1 MTSTR
6 ISTILDELRVEEADI
21 QQSLDRLR
29 GQMKTAETQLA
40 QIRKALSSLK
50 GKPQNAT
57 AAKKPTATKEEVVE
71 AITHV
76 LQSNGS
82 ATEEELKTL
91 VEERLKSQC
100 KSRTGF
106 VMRFR
111 NALKEPQFVR
121 TGSNLSLA
129 GDHEI
134 LEKHMRHQQS

>member
-1 MTSTR
+1 MASTR

-40 QIRKALSSLK
+40 QIRKAQSSLK
-50 GKPQNAT
+50 GKPQNTT
-57 AAKKPTATKEEVVE
+57 AAKKPTATKEEVVD
-71 AITHV
+71 AITQV
-76 LQSNGS
+76 LQANGS

-91 VEERLKSQC
+91 VEERLKSQS

-129 GDHEI
+129 GNHEI
-134 LEKHMRHQQS
+134 LETDLRQQQS

>member
-1 MTSTR
+1 MASIR
-6 ISTILDELRVEEADI
+6 ISTILDELRVEEAEI

-29 GQMKTAETQLA
+29 GQVKTAEAQLI
-40 QIRKALSSLK
+40 QVRKALSSLK
-50 GKPQNAT
+50 GRPQVAT
-57 AAKKPTATKEEVVE
+57 AAKRPTATKEEVVI

-82 ATEEELKTL
+82 ATEDELKSL
-91 VEERLKSQC
+91 VEKRLKTQD

-129 GDHEI
+129 GSADTT
-134 LEKHMRHQQS
+134 KDQFRHQPR